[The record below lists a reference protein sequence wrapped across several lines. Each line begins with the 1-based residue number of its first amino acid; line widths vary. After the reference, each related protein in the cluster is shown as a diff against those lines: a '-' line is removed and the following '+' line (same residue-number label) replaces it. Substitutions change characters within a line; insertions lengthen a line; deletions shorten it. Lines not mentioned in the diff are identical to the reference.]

1 MALNC
6 RQDSNDWDSWR
17 LALSNKLLQTSQLHF
32 RSLPNLKS
40 LWLVSASVQNIII
53 TTLLGEI
60 LRKYIVIHHASPTI
74 NGLPPKHHWILVL
87 FGGQNFDR
95 RLGWCGGHLRVMSKL
110 GVAFPLQAMIVTMS
124 HHDDDPSGPSPT
136 LPESWSVA
144 GPGWSPAP
152 KSFLLQLENPAV
164 WDLEPSSLEVWA
176 PTGRCNQRWPLSDDI
191 SCSLVTDDGWGVSD
205 CLVLKPFVCK
215 VRTLILNSTKVA
227 RIPAPEVE
235 SLDEKI
241 FLFWSNN

>member
-6 RQDSNDWDSWR
+6 RQDSKGSDLWR
-17 LALSNKLLQTSQLHF
+17 LALSNKYCRHLLHV

-60 LRKYIVIHHASPTI
+60 LRKHIVIHHTSPTI

-87 FGGQNFDR
+87 FGGQNFDG

-124 HHDDDPSGPSPT
+124 HHDDDPSCTSPT

-164 WDLEPSSLEVWA
+164 WDLERHLGSL
-176 PTGRCNQRWPLSDDI
+176 G
-191 SCSLVTDDGWGVSD
+191 
-205 CLVLKPFVCK
+205 
-215 VRTLILNSTKVA
+215 
-227 RIPAPEVE
+227 
-235 SLDEKI
+235 
-241 FLFWSNN
+241 SNW